1 MSPPAVP
8 DLSAIDAAPGADDD
22 ALAPL
27 ARRIGWAHIR
37 TRLALEAEY
46 EQLVRQRPNH
56 LFHFDAWYSAHGLI
70 RLGLRTCGLLARAK
84 RNARRLQLR
93 HEQWAL
99 PGLPAAFDGYML
111 LHITDPHLDMA
122 PDITEALVDAV
133 RGLRYDACVL
143 TGDYRARTF
152 GGCTA
157 VIDAMRKL
165 RAQLAAPVYAVLGN
179 HDSIRLVP
187 AFEAMDMRVL
197 MNETVVLE
205 RAGSR
210 LYLAGIDDAHYYR
223 LDQIAAVGADRPPAA
238 VGILLSHRPEVSSRA
253 AAAGFRLMLCG
264 HTHGGQIC
272 LPGGIPVLTDADCP
286 RRYAKGRWRYGDLHG
301 YTSTGSGASIV
312 DLRLNCPPEVT
323 LHQLRAT

>member
-8 DLSAIDAAPGADDD
+8 DPSVTDLSTDADD

-27 ARRIGWAHIR
+27 ARRIGWAHVR

-70 RLGLRTCGLLARAK
+70 RLGLRSCGLLARAK

-93 HEQWAL
+93 REQWDL
-99 PGLPAAFDGYML
+99 PGLPAAFDGYTL

-122 PDITEALVDAV
+122 PDITDALLDAV

-152 GGCTA
+152 GSCAA
-157 VIDAMRKL
+157 VIDAMRAL
-165 RAQLAAPVYAVLGN
+165 RAQLTTPVYAVLGN

-187 AFEAMDMRVL
+187 AFEAMDIRVL
-197 MNETVVLE
+197 MNETVGVE
-205 RAGSR
+205 RDGSR

-223 LDQIAAVGADRPPAA
+223 LEQIAAVSADIPPAA
-238 VGILLSHRPEVSSRA
+238 IGILLSHTPEVYRRA

-286 RRYAKGRWRYGDLHG
+286 RRYAKGRWRHRHLHG
-301 YTSTGSGASIV
+301 YTSTGSGSSIV

-323 LHQLRAT
+323 LHRLRAA